1 MRRSRGSGVENN
13 RPNVRD
19 DSDLQDGQH
28 HEGRQCAD
36 TNKLERRAPPRGSMD
51 HTETT
56 RSIAD
61 SKTPLRAGPATA
73 QMTTTN
79 PAVMSVMR
87 TQPGTSPRSDGE
99 LEK

>member
-1 MRRSRGSGVENN
+1 MRCSGCSGVENN

-19 DSDLQDGQH
+19 NGDLQDGEH
-28 HEGRQCAD
+28 HEGRKGTD
-36 TNKLERRAPPRGSMD
+36 TDELERRTPPRGSVD

-87 TQPGTSPRSDGE
+87 TQPGTSPRSEYE

>member
-1 MRRSRGSGVENN
+1 V
-13 RPNVRD
+13 
-19 DSDLQDGQH
+19 
-28 HEGRQCAD
+28 
-36 TNKLERRAPPRGSMD
+36 D

-87 TQPGTSPRSDGE
+87 TQPGTSPRSEGE

>member
-19 DSDLQDGQH
+19 DGDLQDGEH
-28 HEGRQCAD
+28 HEGRESAD
-36 TNKLERRAPPRGSMD
+36 TDELERRTPPRGSVN

-73 QMTTTN
+73 QMTTTK
-79 PAVMSVMR
+79 PAVMRVMR
-87 TQPGTSPRSDGE
+87 TQPGTSPRSEYE